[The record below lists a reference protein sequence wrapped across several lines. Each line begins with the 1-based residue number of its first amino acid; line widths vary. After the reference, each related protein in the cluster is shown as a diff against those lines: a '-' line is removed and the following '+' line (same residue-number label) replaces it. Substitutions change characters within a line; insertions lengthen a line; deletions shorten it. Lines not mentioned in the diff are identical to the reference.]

1 MRYISLFSFLVST
14 SLFMGCPK
22 KQEIEV
28 PTDGP
33 NPRYE
38 FVVGVKLLEE
48 PDKKTGMYDYETALN
63 HFVTATQ
70 LDPNFVQAYR
80 NAGWVAEQMGNL
92 SSAAGHYQKAY
103 DIKGTKENLFAF
115 TDILRANGNSA
126 EAVEHLKK
134 FYEANKKEKDVLY
147 ALVESNTEAGMYE
160 EANKNVEQ
168 ILLYAPKD
176 VRAYQL
182 LSRNFHAQK
191 NYKMSLLCAEKAN
204 EIADGD
210 PGILNNMGV
219 TYLEM
224 GNEPAAIDSFL
235 SALEK
240 DPSHLEANLNIGF
253 VSLASGNYG
262 LAKEKFETALEKH
275 TDNIELKVGLAVA
288 FRGLGEEKEAE
299 KIYKKLLK
307 EKPNAQIIYFNAAT
321 LYEKYFK
328 KYNDAKN
335 ILQDYR
341 TRNPSDLAVEERI
354 RRVEESERIAEERKR
369 EEERKKKEEAERKK
383 RQKEEFAQ
391 LKKEYETADADYKKL
406 QSCPSAEEAIM
417 ETSAY
422 LEQVKEIIDSND
434 VETAADAMPF
444 VREAQ
449 AKLNA
454 SKEQCGISS
463 GEVVEEIK
471 EEDKIDGGASEE
483 NTEEPPQKIEPQEEP
498 QEEPSE

>member
-1 MRYISLFSFLVST
+1 MRFSLFSFMLST
-14 SLFMGCPK
+14 TFLMGCPK
-22 KQEIEV
+22 KNV
-28 PTDGP
+28 PDPTDGP

-38 FVVGVKLLEE
+38 FVTGVRLLET
-48 PDKKTGMYDYETALN
+48 PDKKTGFYDYETALN

-70 LDPNFVQAYR
+70 LDPNFVQAYK
-80 NAGWVAEQMGNL
+80 NAGWVSEQMGDL
-92 SSAAGHYQKAY
+92 SGATGYYQQAY
-103 DIKGTKENLFAF
+103 NVNGSKDNLFAF
-115 TDILRANGNSA
+115 TDLLRANGNSA
-126 EAVEHLKK
+126 EAVEHLQKY
-134 FYEANKKEKDVLY
+134 FDANKKEKEVQY
-147 ALVESNTEAGMYE
+147 ALVETKTEAGLYD
-160 EANKNVEQ
+160 EANKDVEQ

-182 LSRNFHAQK
+182 LSRNYHAQK

-224 GNEPAAIDSFL
+224 ENEPAAIDSFL

-240 DPSHLEANLNIGF
+240 DPEHLEANLNLGF

-262 LAKEKFETALEKH
+262 LAKEKFEAALKKNPE
-275 TDNIELKVGLAVA
+275 NIDVKVGLAVA

-328 KYNDAKN
+328 KYKDAKN

-341 TRNPSDLAVEERI
+341 TRNPNDLSVEERI
-354 RRVEESERIAEERKR
+354 ARVEKSEAEALERKR
-369 EEERKKKEEAERKK
+369 LEEQRKREEAERKK
-383 RQKEEFAQ
+383 RQKEEFAV
-391 LKKEYETADADYKKL
+391 LKQEYEAADKDYQAL
-406 QSCPSAEEAIM
+406 TSCAEAEEKLM
-417 ETSAY
+417 EIQMY
-422 LEQVKEIIDSND
+422 LEQVKELIDTND
-434 VETAADAMPF
+434 FETAGDAMPF

-449 AKLNA
+449 AGLNEL
-454 SKEQCGISS
+454 KEPCGIGG
-463 GEVVEEIK
+463 GEQVEEIR
-471 EEDKIDGGASEE
+471 EEDMIDE
-483 NTEEPPQKIEPQEEP
+483 TPQEGEPQEGEPQEEESQEEEP
-498 QEEPSE
+498 QEETSE